1 MEPYEGNIIEQM
13 LTLVSAEED
22 GSYTGGASE
31 AVQQVKKFI
40 DDIPGGFFVY
50 HAEGDERLIFANKA
64 MLKIFRCDTMDEL
77 RELTGN
83 SFKGIVYPEDL
94 EAVEQSIKEQ
104 IAASQDDLDYVEYRI
119 IAKDGSV
126 RWVEDYGHFLRR
138 ENIGNIFYVFI
149 TDATEKINKRKQEH
163 LQRLEVIE
171 GLSVNY
177 DSILYIDLKKDKVY
191 PYRLSERLIPHFTK
205 KLQEREYLNFVEDY
219 VKTCVHP
226 EDKQNIA
233 EKLAPEYIV
242 TALAENKTYYI
253 NLRCIQNGETQYL
266 QLRLVNVGEEG
277 SVSQVV
283 IGCRNIDEEVLQQMK
298 QKKLLEE
305 ALHNAHLAFVAKNTF
320 LSNMSHDLRTP
331 LNAIFGYAALAKK
344 NLKDAGLAQNYLD
357 KIETAGRSILELV
370 DNVLEIS
377 YMESQDFHINEAECN
392 LHDII
397 QQVYRAAL
405 PAAAKKEIAIS
416 LHSSAL
422 KHGDV
427 YADKEKLKQVLGH
440 IVGNAVKYTK
450 NGGKVDITVTEQ
462 KTSSDVATFAFIVQ
476 DTGIGIEQETIKNIF
491 EPFERGQN
499 TTHSGVYGS
508 GLGLTIAKHIVET
521 LNGTIDCQ
529 STVGKGSTFTVTVS
543 FKLQSTDESE
553 AADTE
558 KLLNFLKGKKIL
570 LVEDNEINLEIET
583 EMLQDLE
590 LDVQAAENGKKAV
603 DMLATAK
610 EDEYLFVLM
619 DIQMPVMD
627 GRQAAENI
635 RKLSGKVAD
644 IPIIALSANAFEVDK
659 RLSME
664 AGMNDH
670 ITKPLEIPV
679 MLKAIAKVIK
689 Y

>member
-1 MEPYEGNIIEQM
+1 MEPHEGNIIEQM

-177 DSILYIDLKKDKVY
+177 DSILYVDLKKDKVY

-277 SVSQVV
+277 NVSQVV

-298 QKKLLEE
+298 QKQLLEE

-377 YMESQDFHINEAECN
+377 YMESQDFHISEAECN

-603 DMLATAK
+603 DVLAAAK